1 MSNSDKTKPLSPLA
15 SEPENARRKSTIAHK
30 VVSKLK
36 EMGLP
41 EDFDKDLA
49 VLSTTIGD
57 LWDSQKQISALL
69 ESILESSNDWNKTG
83 DNLVDLISSLDHM
96 NWHIENSNLS
106 INKLAEFAYIQ
117 SSDIKSK
124 DTE

>member
-1 MSNSDKTKPLSPLA
+1 MA
-15 SEPENARRKSTIAHK
+15 
-30 VVSKLK
+30 
-36 EMGLP
+36 
-41 EDFDKDLA
+41 
-49 VLSTTIGD
+49 
-57 LWDSQKQISALL
+57 
-69 ESILESSNDWNKTG
+69 SNDWSKTG

-96 NWHIENSNLS
+96 NWHIENSSLS